1 MAKKNS
7 TVFQNVWVLFVT
19 STLLLSAGWL
29 MKSFPI
35 LIFAGIAPLFA
46 ISEIAKDKDPWNHLE
61 VILLS
66 VVTSLFCASFFD
78 TSQIILII
86 AQSILITL
94 AFGGYAFA
102 YQSLGSRLGKF
113 TIIFFWLTLEYL
125 MLKLPWRK
133 DFFFLADV
141 LQLQPDWLRWTEN
154 LGYLA
159 TSLWILVVNLIFYLA
174 FFKSSSINWVMII
187 FTVILIVGPIVYSLY
202 YLDATGINRD
212 TMIAL
217 YYGEIIGIEN
227 YKDRGELITRSAA
240 WVSLLIVLLALVKNK
255 TKKK

>member
-1 MAKKNS
+1 
-7 TVFQNVWVLFVT
+7 
-19 STLLLSAGWL
+19 

-35 LIFAGIAPLFA
+35 LIFGGIAPLFA

-66 VVTSLFCASFFD
+66 LVISFFCGSIFD

-86 AQSILITL
+86 AQSILITM

-113 TIIFFWLTLEYL
+113 TIIFFWLALEYL
-125 MLKLPWRK
+125 MLKLPWRN
-133 DFFFLADV
+133 DFFFLADA
-141 LQLQPDWLRWTEN
+141 LQLQTDWFGWTAN

-159 TSLWILVVNLIFYLA
+159 ISLWILVVNLIFYLA
-174 FFKSSSINWVMII
+174 FFKSTSINWVMII
-187 FTVILIVGPIVYSLY
+187 LSLILIAGPIIYSIY
-202 YLDATGINRD
+202 YLDTPGINRD
-212 TMIAL
+212 LMIAL
-217 YYGEIIGIEN
+217 YNGETAGLTEN
-227 YKDRGELITRSAA
+227 YKDRGELITRSAT